1 MQLLWTNFLDKRS
14 RSNNPCQDHI
24 CSVCKPKKKKPM
36 HMYYF
41 PPQLWNKSFLSTK
54 WYSLELSLVVASKCS
69 LLEVRPYDIVTIAM
83 MTWPLIL
90 LSCLYQSKQYILV
103 KSILKSQFDLL
114 PSLCKCFRN
123 LFPMI
128 WKLLLYTKFAY
139 HHSLHFFHNR
149 RNFRV

>member
-1 MQLLWTNFLDKRS
+1 MQLLWTNFLHKRS
-14 RSNNPCQDHI
+14 RSNNPCQEHI
-24 CSVCKPKKKKPM
+24 CSVCKPKKKYQC
-36 HMYYF
+36 MYHF
-41 PPQLWNKSFLSTK
+41 PPQLWNKLFLSTK

-69 LLEVRPYDIVTIAM
+69 LLEVRPFDIVTIAM

-90 LSCLYQSKQYILV
+90 LSCLYQSKHFSLV
-103 KSILKSQFDLL
+103 KSIFKSRCDLL
-114 PSLCKCFRN
+114 PSLYKCFRN

-139 HHSLHFFHNR
+139 HHFLHFFHNR

>member
-1 MQLLWTNFLDKRS
+1 MS
-14 RSNNPCQDHI
+14 RPYLQCLQT
-24 CSVCKPKKKKPM
+24 KKKKNQC
-36 HMYYF
+36 MYHF

-114 PSLCKCFRN
+114 PSLYKCFRN

-139 HHSLHFFHNR
+139 NHSLHFFHNR